1 MNRTDVYRDYRK
13 SLGLALVFIG
23 MQLNTAIK
31 NIFIGADFSMWIMLS
46 SAALLLVDPK
56 NFTRIKMSLSMKIL
70 LGFQIVLLFF
80 ACESERGTSQLITF
94 HLYLISVILSLSTN
108 KDYLAFKSFP
118 AIMFWMSGFI
128 AIVILYQATN
138 GFTHLVVS
146 YEGTSK
152 LWLEQGGDPITM
164 SRALGMSFITC
175 LFYEN
180 KGKLAKIVSPIFIIA
195 DIIGV
200 FSFINRSVMLCSLVI
215 FLIWYLFYYS
225 RKLTPKKMLMV
236 VLFLIVSYV
245 LIPKIPYLTIKI
257 DSMYQSMR
265 NGIGTLLNDNNT
277 KIDASANTRQIILT
291 QTQEVF
297 NKRFI
302 RNLLLGLGYN
312 YTYID
317 RPVYQIF
324 FDFGIFGLFIYAY
337 YLLYIPA
344 KNILKQ
350 TQRNAL
356 RYNCATTI
364 ITYISLQMLFDQFL
378 TGLPYYYFLW
388 TPTIFILFSAENY
401 KARVM
406 VVESKQDADLLKQQ
420 M

>member
-1 MNRTDVYRDYRK
+1 
-13 SLGLALVFIG
+13 
-23 MQLNTAIK
+23 
-31 NIFIGADFSMWIMLS
+31 
-46 SAALLLVDPK
+46 
-56 NFTRIKMSLSMKIL
+56 
-70 LGFQIVLLFF
+70 
-80 ACESERGTSQLITF
+80 
-94 HLYLISVILSLSTN
+94 
-108 KDYLAFKSFP
+108 
-118 AIMFWMSGFI
+118 
-128 AIVILYQATN
+128 
-138 GFTHLVVS
+138 
-146 YEGTSK
+146 
-152 LWLEQGGDPITM
+152 
-164 SRALGMSFITC
+164 
-175 LFYEN
+175 
-180 KGKLAKIVSPIFIIA
+180 
-195 DIIGV
+195 
-200 FSFINRSVMLCSLVI
+200 
-215 FLIWYLFYYS
+215 
-225 RKLTPKKMLMV
+225 MLMV